1 MAVLKGTIRR
11 EDLSGGV
18 MMIETAD
25 GKRYPLGGATKA
37 LRQEGL
43 RVELDGEFDA
53 EGVSIA
59 MTGTPVFR
67 VKSSRKL

>member
-1 MAVLKGTIRR
+1 MKVKGTIRR

-18 MMIETAD
+18 MVLVGDD
-25 GKRYPLGGATKA
+25 GKRYLLGGATKS

-43 RVELDGEFDA
+43 RVELEGEVDPH
-53 EGVSIA
+53 GVSIA
-59 MTGTPVFR
+59 MTGEPLLR

>member
-1 MAVLKGTIRR
+1 
-11 EDLSGGV
+11 
-18 MMIETAD
+18 MMIETDD

-43 RVELDGEFDA
+43 KVELEGEFDP

-59 MTGTPVFR
+59 MTGQPVFR
-67 VKSSRKL
+67 VKSSQKL

>member
-1 MAVLKGTIRR
+1 MKLKGTIRR

-18 MMIETAD
+18 MMLEAED

-37 LRQEGL
+37 LRTEGL
-43 RVELDGEFDA
+43 EVELDGEFDPQ
-53 EGVSIA
+53 GVSIA

-67 VKSSRKL
+67 VKSSRPI

>member
-1 MAVLKGTIRR
+1 MARLKGTIRR

-18 MMIETAD
+18 MMLETPD
-25 GKRYPLGGATKA
+25 GQRYPLGGATKA

-43 RVELDGEFDA
+43 AVEVEGEFDP

-67 VKSSRKL
+67 VKSSKKI

>member
-1 MAVLKGTIRR
+1 MARLKGTIRR

-18 MMIETAD
+18 MVIETAE
-25 GKRYPLGGATKA
+25 GKRFALGGATKA

-43 RVELDGEFDA
+43 EVELEGELDP